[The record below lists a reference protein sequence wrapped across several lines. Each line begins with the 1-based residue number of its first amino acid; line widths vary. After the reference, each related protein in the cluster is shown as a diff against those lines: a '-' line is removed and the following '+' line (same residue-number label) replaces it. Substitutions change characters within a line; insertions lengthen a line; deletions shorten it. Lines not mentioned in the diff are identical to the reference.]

1 MSEAAKGYRE
11 LEKVLR
17 EAADKA
23 AACAEVEEK
32 ENPTQEEREEAE
44 KNFMW
49 ALLKIQAMEQEKT
62 KWDITAECRTGNV
75 VKQQNRR

>member
-1 MSEAAKGYRE
+1 MSKAAGSYRE
-11 LEKVLR
+11 LEKVFR

-49 ALLKIQAMEQEKT
+49 ALMKIQAME
-62 KWDITAECRTGNV
+62 
-75 VKQQNRR
+75 

>member
-1 MSEAAKGYRE
+1 MSKAAESYRE
-11 LEKVLR
+11 LEKVFR

-49 ALLKIQAMEQEKT
+49 TLMKIQAME
-62 KWDITAECRTGNV
+62 
-75 VKQQNRR
+75 

>member
-1 MSEAAKGYRE
+1 MSKAAENYRE
-11 LEKVLR
+11 LERAFR

-23 AACAEVEEK
+23 ASCAEVEEK

-49 ALLKIQAMEQEKT
+49 ALMKIQAME
-62 KWDITAECRTGNV
+62 
-75 VKQQNRR
+75 

>member
-1 MSEAAKGYRE
+1 MSKAAESYRE
-11 LEKVLR
+11 LERVFR

-23 AACAEVEEK
+23 ATCAEAEEK

-49 ALLKIQAMEQEKT
+49 ALMKIQAME
-62 KWDITAECRTGNV
+62 
-75 VKQQNRR
+75 

>member
-1 MSEAAKGYRE
+1 MSKAAEGYRE

-23 AACAEVEEK
+23 AACAEVE
-32 ENPTQEEREEAE
+32 AE

-49 ALLKIQAMEQEKT
+49 ALMKIQAME
-62 KWDITAECRTGNV
+62 
-75 VKQQNRR
+75 

>member
-1 MSEAAKGYRE
+1 MSKVAESYRE
-11 LEKVLR
+11 LERALR

-23 AACAEVEEK
+23 AVCAEVEEK

-49 ALLKIQAMEQEKT
+49 ALMKIQAME
-62 KWDITAECRTGNV
+62 
-75 VKQQNRR
+75 

>member
-32 ENPTQEEREEAE
+32 EKPTQEEREEAE

-49 ALLKIQAMEQEKT
+49 ALLKIQAME
-62 KWDITAECRTGNV
+62 
-75 VKQQNRR
+75 

>member
-1 MSEAAKGYRE
+1 MSKAAESYRE

-32 ENPTQEEREEAE
+32 ENPTREEREE
-44 KNFMW
+44 FIR
-49 ALLKIQAMEQEKT
+49 LLKCYPAYARDVQWLLETPTPRAAPPDQPCQTIQ
-62 KWDITAECRTGNV
+62 
-75 VKQQNRR
+75 

>member
-1 MSEAAKGYRE
+1 MSKAAESYRE

-23 AACAEVEEK
+23 AVCAEVEEN
-32 ENPTQEEREEAE
+32 ENPTREEREEAE

-49 ALLKIQAMEQEKT
+49 ALMKIQAME
-62 KWDITAECRTGNV
+62 
-75 VKQQNRR
+75 

>member
-1 MSEAAKGYRE
+1 MSKAAESYRE

-32 ENPTQEEREEAE
+32 ENPTREEREEAE

-49 ALLKIQAMEQEKT
+49 ALMKIQTME
-62 KWDITAECRTGNV
+62 
-75 VKQQNRR
+75 